1 MADNLIELEQNVET
15 FIDPSGVAGSILA
28 QNHQNILKDV
38 LARVG
43 KYVGSPY
50 IATKEETNL
59 LPGTMSWRGN
69 TMNNTSLF
77 QIDFAK
83 LTADLNDFGLILSTL
98 AEGDLIHFKDAK
110 GRSVFL
116 EYFNHN
122 LTTGNSPVYQVNVK
136 GKAENINYVYQDTE
150 KLISIFQSYKQ
161 NAESKEYEIQF
172 IAPNFVLLEDG
183 VPKTSIDLSVAIT
196 DTIQATETSL
206 SDFAVNSANYTF
218 QQGDVISIVT
228 TPDNVLEL
236 YLYKSGTKTDVNN
249 YQKIDAS
256 KIDWSNI
263 LNKPGNITSLEVRDT
278 NGIPQFTISDFIEFS
293 GGVFDSA
300 NKRFT
305 VSALLPFTVYIDPT
319 NGSDSGGQLNN
330 PSAPFKTDLGAFNAL
345 PTNNGQK
352 WTFYFLG
359 VDPVVLQTTSLNRK
373 IKYKADTMGDFD
385 ISIFAKNVYQSLD
398 FELPNKK
405 IIHNGGTGTNQEVA
419 RLDTSGQNVETVT
432 VLCDEFVSDSSQ
444 FYFELSSKKGR
455 FICRKATVTGGSRIF
470 NNGFVRI
477 DEIETANTIISW
489 NNEIDKSDVKIGTVI
504 PSNGQNFS
512 VAGSFIECPI
522 ASFTGSVTYN
532 ASGIRVLDVGKL
544 SCPSGSKVSIS
555 SSIITGVS
563 GINFLGQINNSSTSV
578 GLKFYN
584 FYGRL
589 STLNSPGSFTLAYDI
604 KDSTILLTDTICKLG
619 NGWGARTFKFHNT
632 TFIQD
637 NPGDIFTNG
646 TTPVDVEISGFFA
659 TNGTI
664 PSTANIIDKTPNR
677 Y

>member
-15 FIDPSGVAGSILA
+15 FIDPSGVPGSILA

-38 LARVG
+38 LAKVG

-69 TMNNTSLF
+69 AMNNTSLF

-122 LTTGNSPVYQVNVK
+122 LTTGTSPVYQVNVK

-161 NAESKEYEIQF
+161 NTEAKEYEIQF

-206 SDFAVNSANYTF
+206 ADFAVNSANYTF

-263 LNKPGNITSLEVRDT
+263 LNKPLNLTKISVQDENGVEQFEVTDT
-278 NGIPQFTISDFIEFS
+278 LQIE
-293 GGVFDSA
+293 GGVFDVP
-300 NKRFT
+300 NKRII
-305 VSALLPFTVYIDPT
+305 VSAPIVVPRFGITELLQIGSDALGANVFTDADKLSIQRKGAVNSNPT
-319 NGSDSGGQLNN
+319 VFEFLAQSWGGGGRRSKFEFSFQNGSTLYEQIIEFFYNLAVFNVNIEVPKIITDSGMEVDAEFANNVTNVLIKVNDPAGNNLSISNVLTSPNYRLEFKVGRGGAGWNSGYDFFVSDGLN
-330 PSAPFKTDLGAFNAL
+330 PEFKILEM
-345 PTNNGQK
+345 K
-352 WTFYFLG
+352 
-359 VDPVVLQTTSLNRK
+359 S
-373 IKYKADTMGDFD
+373 
-385 ISIFAKNVYQSLD
+385 S
-398 FELPNKK
+398 
-405 IIHNGGTGTNQEVA
+405 NGGTSTLKGSFKA
-419 RLDTSGQNVETVT
+419 DKF
-432 VLCDEFVSDSSQ
+432 D
-444 FYFELSSKKGR
+444 LSALGSYADD
-455 FICRKATVTGGSRIF
+455 ATAG
-470 NNGFVRI
+470 
-477 DEIETANTIISW
+477 
-489 NNEIDKSDVKIGTVI
+489 
-504 PSNGQNFS
+504 SNG
-512 VAGSFIECPI
+512 V
-522 ASFTGSVTYN
+522 
-532 ASGIRVLDVGKL
+532 DVGFAY
-544 SCPSGSKVSIS
+544 I
-555 SSIITGVS
+555 
-563 GINFLGQINNSSTSV
+563 NSSTGAV
-578 GLKFYN
+578 HR
-584 FYGRL
+584 RL
-589 STLNSPGSFTLAYDI
+589 T
-604 KDSTILLTDTICKLG
+604 
-619 NGWGARTFKFHNT
+619 
-632 TFIQD
+632 
-637 NPGDIFTNG
+637 
-646 TTPVDVEISGFFA
+646 
-659 TNGTI
+659 
-664 PSTANIIDKTPNR
+664 
-677 Y
+677 